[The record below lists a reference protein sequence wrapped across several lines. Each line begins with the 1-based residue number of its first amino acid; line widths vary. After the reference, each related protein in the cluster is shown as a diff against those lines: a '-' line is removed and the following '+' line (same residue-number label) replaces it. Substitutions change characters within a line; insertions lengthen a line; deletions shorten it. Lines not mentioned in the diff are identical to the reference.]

1 MASCTHHVKTR
12 IAHATVALKPR
23 SSAQLHQLAVW
34 EWNHRVVQGL
44 TQTNDTHVQP
54 GSPHIR
60 CTPYVLLQAL
70 RCAHRCL
77 SLAWP
82 DAACKKVARALIAAT
97 CHAHPNSRT
106 MHIAPHHCR
115 WAHLQRTR
123 KHKRETKGS
132 FKCQAN
138 AHRTSSVLAP
148 FATSLGFLRHRAV
161 FGEMTLALR
170 HITIAH
176 ARSLH
181 HIASRPALQLKHF
194 NFSSFGCFIG
204 GSCTAGQSGL
214 RFPGNGGSG
223 TVLTGPPPAATA
235 PPAAPAEPAASPTSF
250 GGPNNRSCCCL
261 ARLGTHAEITGTQ
274 RATMQPHARQHN
286 LVDLP
291 GHDLDV
297 EP

>member
-1 MASCTHHVKTR
+1 MAGNATDCPLPHGMCKRPALKKARMSSPPPTVGEPRSCHTSAVMTITAAMASCTHHVKTR

-44 TQTNDTHVQP
+44 AQTNDTHVQP

-82 DAACKKVARALIAAT
+82 DAACKKLARALIAAT

-176 ARSLH
+176 ARSLTTL
-181 HIASRPALQLKHF
+181 PAD
-194 NFSSFGCFIG
+194 
-204 GSCTAGQSGL
+204 
-214 RFPGNGGSG
+214 
-223 TVLTGPPPAATA
+223 PPC
-235 PPAAPAEPAASPTSF
+235 S
-250 GGPNNRSCCCL
+250 
-261 ARLGTHAEITGTQ
+261 
-274 RATMQPHARQHN
+274 
-286 LVDLP
+286 
-291 GHDLDV
+291 
-297 EP
+297 